1 MTTVP
6 GRRVDSSARSLL
18 KTVSYVLG
26 SVLLFVAVAM
36 LTAGMVAAFYR
47 EFEVAMWIGVSA
59 AITAAFGFL
68 TRQMVARPQSITV
81 KQGFATVGLAW
92 FVFSIFGALPYLL
105 TGSIVDISDAV
116 FETASGFTTT
126 GASILPDP
134 GILPRGIAFWR
145 ALTQWLGGMG
155 VIVLGVAILP
165 FLGTGGMQL
174 ARAEAPGPTPDRLTP
189 RFQETAKRLWILY
202 AVITLVEIAML
213 WAGDMSGFQAVIHSL
228 TTMSTGGFGTEADSI
243 AGFSVYTQWVI
254 TAFMFLAGVSFAL
267 HFRAWSKPREYWGNS
282 EFRLYLAI
290 TLVAVTVVLGGLLES
305 GVEPDIAVREA
316 AFNTVSLVTTTGYA
330 SADFGAWRPALM
342 IMVVGLMFLGGMAG
356 STAGGIKAF
365 RIGVLSKAAFAD
377 LRRLVHPRG
386 VFVTRFGGKTVTDPV
401 IEAVQSY
408 FLFYMFLFM
417 TSTFLLAFIDAN
429 VSEGLDLVTA
439 TSAVAASLGNIGPGL
454 GDVGPAGN
462 YAGLPALA
470 KWLLSSLMIVGRLEI
485 FPVLVLF
492 TKDLWKR

>member
-1 MTTVP
+1 MTAKESTGQPMAV
-6 GRRVDSSARSLL
+6 GLL
-18 KTVSYVLG
+18 KTVAFVLG
-26 SVLLFVAVAM
+26 SVLLFVAAAM
-36 LTAGMVAAFYR
+36 AISALVSVLYSEYETAS
-47 EFEVAMWIGVSA
+47 WIAVSA
-59 AITAAFGFL
+59 AITALFGYG
-68 TRQMVARPQSITV
+68 TRRLVARPESITV
-81 KQGFATVGLAW
+81 RQGFATVGLAW

-105 TGSIVDISDAV
+105 TGAIPNISDAV

-134 GILPRGIAFWR
+134 SVLAHGISFWR
-145 ALTQWLGGMG
+145 AMTQWLGGMG

-174 ARAEAPGPTPDRLTP
+174 ARAESPGPTPDRLTP
-189 RFQETAKRLWILY
+189 RFQGTAKRLWLVY
-202 AVITLVEIAML
+202 MVITLAEMIL
-213 WAGDMSGFQAVIHSL
+213 LSLGDMTGFQAVIHSF
-228 TTMSTGGFGTEADSI
+228 TTMSTGGFGTEPTSL
-243 AGFSVYTQWVI
+243 AGFSAYTQWVVI
-254 TAFMFLAGVSFAL
+254 FFMFIAGVSFAL
-267 HFRAWSKPREYWGNS
+267 HFKAWSRPAKYWRNP
-282 EFRLYLAI
+282 EFKLYTFI
-290 TLVAVTVVLGGLLES
+290 TVVAIVIVAGGLFIDH
-305 GVEPDIAVREA
+305 EPLDAIRDA
-316 AFNTVSLVTTTGYA
+316 AFNTISLTTTTGFA
-330 SADFGAWRPALM
+330 STDFGLWRPALQ

-356 STAGGIKAF
+356 STAGGMKTF

-386 VFVTRFGGKTVTDPV
+386 VFVTRFGEKRVSEPI

-417 TSTFLLAFIDAN
+417 SSTFLLAFIDAN
-429 VSEGLDLVTA
+429 LSEGLDLITA

-462 YAGLPALA
+462 YAALPDLA